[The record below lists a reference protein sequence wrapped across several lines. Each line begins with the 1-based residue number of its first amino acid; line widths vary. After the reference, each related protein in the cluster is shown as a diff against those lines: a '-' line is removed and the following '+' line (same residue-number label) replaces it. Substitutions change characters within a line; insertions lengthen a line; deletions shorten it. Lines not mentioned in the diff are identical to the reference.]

1 MYTFAVFLESPSLYE
16 ISISYHAY
24 VVAGSLGAVSGG
36 VVRLDT
42 FFLHCRLAA
51 GITYA
56 VACGSERGVVLVF
69 DSVRKADTRQRRIA
83 VVHIPVV
90 RDGFSGLSCLLAR
103 ADGSG
108 VYAVVVAVAAQ
119 SVS

>member
-24 VVAGSLGAVSGG
+24 VVAGSLGAVGG
-36 VVRLDT
+36 AVRLDT

-56 VACGSERGVVLVF
+56 VACGSERGVVLVS